1 VGGFIIH
8 LLGKI
13 PKVGEQIVFEDLE
26 MTIKSADVKRPSV
39 SKFQS
44 NEVIGCRFIVP
55 CPLEIPFGD
64 HYLTQSFDKRV
75 YVASMPNHL

>member
-1 VGGFIIH
+1 MVKKF
-8 LLGKI
+8 
-13 PKVGEQIVFEDLE
+13 
-26 MTIKSADVKRPSV
+26 SASDFLYEAGPSV

-44 NEVIGCRFIVP
+44 NEVIECRFIVP

-75 YVASMPNHL
+75 S